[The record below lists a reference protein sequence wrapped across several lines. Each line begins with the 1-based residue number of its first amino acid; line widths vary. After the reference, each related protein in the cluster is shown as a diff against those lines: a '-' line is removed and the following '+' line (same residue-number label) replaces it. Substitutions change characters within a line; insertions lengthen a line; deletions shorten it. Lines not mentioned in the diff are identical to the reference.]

1 MRPHLEPD
9 DELREEV
16 DLSQM
21 PIMLQGRHA
30 PERRPGKNLVLLD
43 PEVARAFP
51 ADGAVNTALLN
62 SLSSHLRQYKG
73 VNAPCRFDCFLDRF
87 QWHQQQCI
95 RVAELHSVGGQLV
108 CLGAELFKGA
118 IKRYAQVN
126 QVVQVMTAFEKH
138 ATKGQEALRTYKTF
152 PS

>member
-21 PIMLQGRHA
+21 PIMPKGRHA

-51 ADGAVNTALLN
+51 TDEAVNTALRLV
-62 SLSSHLRQYKG
+62 LQIAQIPQGKKG
-73 VNAPCRFDCFLDRF
+73 DEVHTAPSA
-87 QWHQQQCI
+87 H
-95 RVAELHSVGGQLV
+95 
-108 CLGAELFKGA
+108 
-118 IKRYAQVN
+118 
-126 QVVQVMTAFEKH
+126 
-138 ATKGQEALRTYKTF
+138 